1 MKSLKFR
8 TKVYMSFAAVCLFGV
23 LMAASIVVMS
33 EPLSPVQ
40 TYVVVPCMVAAIV
53 ALAGGLSV
61 YLTRSFELPVKSLMY
76 IARSISAGEL
86 NHQLSLDRRD
96 EFGEMAEALNLMVI
110 NLRNKNEDLANQ
122 IRRLRETKS
131 ELAET
136 QNQLALREHLMQQE
150 KMAALGR
157 LVAGVAHELNNPISF
172 VYSNT
177 VLLSKSIVDLRTLL
191 DFYDSCEG
199 MPAEVKEKAMR
210 LKEEIDYDYL
220 VNDLTQAI
228 DDCHEGSR
236 RVRDIVLN
244 LKTFSRADESQLRK
258 ADIVEGIESTVR
270 MLGQFFHSDRVALH
284 RDYGELPE
292 IECYAGQLSQ
302 VWMNLMVNA
311 AQAMNSRG
319 DLWITTTVEDDYIVV
334 KFQDNG
340 PGIPDDVIT
349 RVFDPFFTT
358 KPVKE
363 GTGLGLS
370 IVHGIIERHGGDIKV
385 ESKIGAGATF
395 TVRLPV
401 RGVAS
406 FDNKLEEPEAAV
418 V

>member
-1 MKSLKFR
+1 
-8 TKVYMSFAAVCLFGV
+8 
-23 LMAASIVVMS
+23 
-33 EPLSPVQ
+33 
-40 TYVVVPCMVAAIV
+40 
-53 ALAGGLSV
+53 
-61 YLTRSFELPVKSLMY
+61 MY

-136 QNQLALREHLMQQE
+136 QNQLALQEHLMQQE

-177 VLLSKSIVDLRTLL
+177 VLLSKSIVDLRNLL
-191 DFYDSCEG
+191 DFYDSCEV
-199 MPAEVKEKAMR
+199 MPAEIKEKAMR
-210 LKEEIDYDYL
+210 LKDEIDYDYL

-258 ADIVEGIESTVR
+258 ANIVEGIESTIR
-270 MLGQFFHSDRVALH
+270 MLSQFFHPDRVAVH
-284 RDYGELPE
+284 RDYAELPE

-319 DLWITTTVEDDYIVV
+319 DLWITTMVEDDNIVV

-340 PGIPDDVIT
+340 PGIAEEVIT
-349 RVFDPFFTT
+349 KVFDPFFTT

-385 ESKIGAGATF
+385 ESKTGAGATF

-401 RGVAS
+401 KSVAS
-406 FDNKLEEPEAAV
+406 LDNRVEEPEAAV

>member
-8 TKVYMSFAAVCLFGV
+8 SKVYLSFGVASLLGVLIGVIILLMSDPPPSIQTSIISVCLMV
-23 LMAASIVVMS
+23 LLVATAWV
-33 EPLSPVQ
+33 LS
-40 TYVVVPCMVAAIV
+40 A
-53 ALAGGLSV
+53 
-61 YLTRSFELPVKSLMY
+61 YLTRSFELPVRSLMY

-86 NHQLSLDRRD
+86 KHKLSLDRRD
-96 EFGEMAEALNLMVI
+96 EFGEMAEALNLMVE
-110 NLRNKNEDLANQ
+110 NLRSTNEDLANQ
-122 IRRLRETKS
+122 IRKLRETKS

-136 QNQLALREHLMQQE
+136 QNQLALQEHMLRQE

-177 VLLSKSIVDLRTLL
+177 VLLSKSIADLRTLL
-191 DFYDSCEG
+191 DFYDSCQSL
-199 MPAEVKEKAMR
+199 PAEITEKAAR
-210 LKEEIDYDYL
+210 LKDKIDYDYL
-220 VNDLTQAI
+220 VNDISQAI

-258 ADIVEGIESTVR
+258 VNIIEGIESTVR
-270 MLGQFFHSDRVALH
+270 MLSQFFHPDRVALH
-284 RDYGELPE
+284 RDYAELPE
-292 IECYAGQLSQ
+292 IECYEGQLSQ

-319 DLWITTTVEDDYIVV
+319 DLWITTLVEDDNVVV

-370 IVHGIIERHGGDIKV
+370 IVHGIIERHGGEIKV
-385 ESKIGAGATF
+385 ESKINAGTTF
-395 TVRLPV
+395 TIKLPV
-401 RGVAS
+401 KGVAS
-406 FDNKLEEPEAAV
+406 FDNRSEEQEAAV

>member
-8 TKVYMSFAAVCLFGV
+8 TKVYLSFTAVSLLGVMISLGILIASEQPASLMVCLVAGCMMILLILLAGV
-23 LMAASIVVMS
+23 LSFH
-33 EPLSPVQ
+33 
-40 TYVVVPCMVAAIV
+40 
-53 ALAGGLSV
+53 
-61 YLTRSFELPVKSLMY
+61 LTRTFELPVRSLMY
-76 IARSISAGEL
+76 VARSISAGEL
-86 NHQLSLDRRD
+86 NHQLSLDRKD

-110 NLRNKNEDLANQ
+110 NLRNANEDLANQ
-122 IRRLRETKS
+122 VRRLRETKS
-131 ELAET
+131 ELVQT
-136 QNQLALREHLMQQE
+136 QTQLALQEHLMQQE

-177 VLLSKSIVDLRTLL
+177 VLLSKSIADLRNLL

-199 MPAEVKEKAMR
+199 MPDEIKKKAGMLKEK
-210 LKEEIDYDYL
+210 IDYEYL
-220 VNDLTQAI
+220 VNDVSQAI

-258 ADIVEGIESTVR
+258 VNIVDGIESTVR
-270 MLGQFFHSDRVALH
+270 MLSQFFHPDRVVLH
-284 RDYGELPE
+284 RDYAELPE
-292 IECYAGQLSQ
+292 IECYAGQVSQ

-311 AQAMNSRG
+311 AQAMNSHG
-319 DLWITTTVEDDYIVV
+319 ELWITTLLDDDYVVV

-340 PGIPDDVIT
+340 PGIPEDVIT

-385 ESKIGAGATF
+385 ESKANAGTTF

-401 RGVAS
+401 KAVAS
-406 FDNKLEEPEAAV
+406 LDNQSEETEAVAV
-418 V
+418 

>member
-1 MKSLKFR
+1 
-8 TKVYMSFAAVCLFGV
+8 MSFASVCLLGV
-23 LMAASIVVMS
+23 LMGGTILLMS
-33 EPLSPVQ
+33 EQPVPMR
-40 TYVVVPCMVAAIV
+40 TYNVTLCMVAA
-53 ALAGGLSV
+53 LGSLTWGLSF
-61 YLTRSFELPVKSLMY
+61 YLTRSFELPVRSLMY

-122 IRRLRETKS
+122 IRILRETKS

-136 QNQLALREHLMQQE
+136 QNQLALQEHLMQQE

-177 VLLSKSIVDLRTLL
+177 VLLSKSIVDLRALL

-199 MPAEVKEKAMR
+199 MPKEVKEKALR

-270 MLGQFFHSDRVALH
+270 MLGQFFHPDRVVLH
-284 RDYGELPE
+284 RDYAELPE

-319 DLWITTTVEDDYIVV
+319 DLWVTALVDDDHIVV

-340 PGIPDDVIT
+340 PGIPEEVIT

-370 IVHGIIERHGGDIKV
+370 IVHGIIERHGGEIKV
-385 ESKIGAGATF
+385 ESKMGVGTTF
-395 TVRLPV
+395 TVRLPI
-401 RGVAS
+401 RAAAS
-406 FDNKLEEPEAAV
+406 VDNQLEEPEAAV